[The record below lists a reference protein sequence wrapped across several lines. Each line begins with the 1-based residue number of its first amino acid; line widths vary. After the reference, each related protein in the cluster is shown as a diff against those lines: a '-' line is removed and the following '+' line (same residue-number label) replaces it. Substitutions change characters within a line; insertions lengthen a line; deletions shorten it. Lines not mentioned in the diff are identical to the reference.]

1 MAHGLNLSLHFEF
14 AAIERLRVRGERER
28 ERERVR
34 EGGRKEERERGR
46 GGENKTTI
54 HHRMVVNFTTVIHQ
68 WDSREIEL
76 VTYLSAL
83 QTLSFTLSGWRSS
96 GISLLH

>member
-14 AAIERLRVRGERER
+14 AAIERLRVRGER